1 MEKVSKI
8 LNNDNKIS
16 HPCGCVSLNEEMM
29 VREHCYL
36 HNNVKNQN
44 IVEKSS
50 IKKFDN
56 FGRVIK
62 SVITTDYQYNDLF
75 IEPSVGYMDEKN
87 ASNLRMYTIIGIILG

>member
-36 HNNVKNQN
+36 LKMLKTK
-44 IVEKSS
+44 I
-50 IKKFDN
+50 
-56 FGRVIK
+56 
-62 SVITTDYQYNDLF
+62 
-75 IEPSVGYMDEKN
+75 
-87 ASNLRMYTIIGIILG
+87 